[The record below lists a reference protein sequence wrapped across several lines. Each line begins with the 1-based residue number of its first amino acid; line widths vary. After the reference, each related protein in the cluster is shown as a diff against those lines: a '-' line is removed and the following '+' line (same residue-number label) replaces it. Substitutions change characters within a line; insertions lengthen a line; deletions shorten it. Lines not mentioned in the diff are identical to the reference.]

1 MRYQVLATDYDGT
14 LAEDG
19 RVDEGTRQALDR
31 VRRSGRRLV
40 MVTGRELD
48 DLARVCPRLDLFDVV
63 VAENG
68 ALVHRP
74 ATHETRVLAETP
86 PARFV
91 DALRARGVAPLSTG
105 RVIVATCQP
114 HEETVL
120 EVIRELGLELQVIF
134 NKGAVMVL
142 PSGINKAVGL
152 AAALEDLSLSPHNAV
167 GIGDAENDHAFLTAC
182 ECSVAVANALPSLKE
197 RCDFVTAGDHG
208 CGVQELVTELVDAD
222 LAARAPSLTRG
233 DLVVGED
240 GDGRPVRLPPYG
252 PPVLVAGP
260 SSGGKST
267 FATAVLEQL
276 ARHGYQFCIVDPEGD
291 YHEIE
296 SATVLGDAGRAP
308 GIDEAMELLRRPS
321 QSCVLNLLG
330 VPLRD
335 RPAFFATALP
345 RLQEMRAHAGRPHWI
360 FVDEAHH
367 LLPAQWRPSPLTLPR
382 ELVDLLLVTVHPES
396 IAPALLAEVG
406 VVVAMGG
413 PPEDT
418 LRRFA
423 AAAGVEPPPPI
434 AVAGGQAAMWCRAEG
449 TKPIAFAVASS
460 RGERRRH
467 LRKYAAG
474 DLGPDKSFYFRGPEG
489 RLNLRA
495 QNLQTFV
502 QMAEGVDD
510 ETWLHHLA
518 RGHYSRWMREAIK
531 DDALADE
538 TARVERDAAR
548 DAAASRAR
556 IRAAIEQRYTAPA

>member
-14 LAEDG
+14 LAADG
-19 RVDEGTRQALDR
+19 RVDEPTTRALER

-40 MVTGRELD
+40 LVTGRELE
-48 DLARVCPRLDLFDVV
+48 DLVRVFPRLDLFDGV

-74 ATHETRVLAETP
+74 ATRETRVLAETP

-91 DALRARGVAPLSTG
+91 DALRARGIAPLSTG
-105 RVIVATCQP
+105 RVIVATWQP
-114 HEETVL
+114 HEEAVL
-120 EVIRELGLELQVIF
+120 EVIRELGLEFQLIF

-142 PSGINKAVGL
+142 PSGVNKAVGL
-152 AAALEDLSLSPHNAV
+152 AAALDDLSLSPHNAV

-197 RCDFVTAGDHG
+197 RCDFVTTGDHG
-208 CGVQELVTELVDAD
+208 RGVQELVTELFDTD

-233 DLVVGED
+233 ELVVGED
-240 GDGRPVRLPPYG
+240 GNGRPVRMPPYG

-260 SSGGKST
+260 SGGGKST

-276 ARHGYQFCIVDPEGD
+276 ARRGYQFCIVDPEGD

-308 GIDEAMELLRRPS
+308 GVDEALELLRHPS

-330 VPLRD
+330 IPLRD
-335 RPAFFATALP
+335 RPAFFATVLP
-345 RLQEMRAHAGRPHWI
+345 RLQEMRAHTGRPHWI

-382 ELVDLLLVTVHPES
+382 ELFGLLLVTVHPES

-423 AAAGVEPPPPI
+423 VAAGVEPPPPV
-434 AVAGGQAAMWCRAEG
+434 AVAEGQAAMWCRAKG
-449 TKPIAFAVASS
+449 TPPIAFAVSPS
-460 RGERRRH
+460 RVERRRH

-538 TARVERDAAR
+538 TARVERDTER

-556 IRAAIEQRYTAPA
+556 IRAAIEHRYTAPA

>member
-1 MRYQVLATDYDGT
+1 MRYQVLASDYDGT

-19 RVDEGTRQALDR
+19 RVDEPTIDGLER
-31 VRRSGRRLV
+31 VRRSGRKLV
-40 MVTGRELD
+40 LVTGRVLE
-48 DLARVCPRLDLFDVV
+48 DLMRVFPRLDLFDVV

-74 ATHETRVLAETP
+74 ATRESRVLAETP

-105 RVIVATCQP
+105 RVIVATWQP
-114 HEETVL
+114 HEEMVL

-142 PSGINKAVGL
+142 PSGANKAVGL
-152 AAALEDLSLSPHNAV
+152 ATALDDLSLSLHNAV
-167 GIGDAENDHAFLTAC
+167 GIGDAENDHTFLSAC
-182 ECSVAVANALPSLKE
+182 ECSVAVANALPALKE

-208 CGVQELVTELVDAD
+208 RGVQELAAELVDSD
-222 LAARAPSLTRG
+222 LAARAESLGRA
-233 DLVVGED
+233 LVVGED

-260 SSGGKST
+260 SGGGKST
-267 FATAVLEQL
+267 FATAFLEQL
-276 ARHGYQFCIVDPEGD
+276 AHHGYQFCIVDPEGD

-296 SATVLGDAGRAP
+296 SATVLGDANRPP
-308 GIDEAMELLRRPS
+308 GIDEALELLRRPS

-330 VPLRD
+330 IPLSD
-335 RPAFFATALP
+335 RPAFFSTLLP
-345 RLQEMRAHAGRPHWI
+345 RFQEMRAHTGRPHWI

-367 LLPAQWRPSPLTLPR
+367 LLPARWRPSPLTLPR

-396 IAPALLAEVG
+396 IAPAVLAEVG
-406 VVVAMGG
+406 AVVAVGDR
-413 PPEDT
+413 PDVT
-418 LRRFA
+418 LRRYA
-423 AAAGVEPPPPI
+423 EAAGVEPPASF
-434 AVAGGQAAMWCRAEG
+434 AVAQGRAVLWSRANDAA
-449 TKPIAFAVASS
+449 PIAFTVAAS
-460 RGERRRH
+460 RVERRRH

-510 ETWLHHLA
+510 ETWLHHLE

-531 DDALADE
+531 DDALADDV
-538 TARVERDAAR
+538 ARVERDR
-548 DAAASRAR
+548 GGDAAASRAR